1 MKFFLDTA
9 NLEEIKK
16 VKDMGLLDGVTTNPT
31 LIAKEGVDFKKRVS
45 DICQLCEG
53 PVSVEAVAREGE
65 NIVKEARIISTFAEN
80 IVVKVPAT
88 TEGIKAVKI
97 LSEEDIKTNVT
108 LVFSS
113 TQALIAAKAGATFV
127 SPFIGRLDDIS
138 YDGMQ
143 LISDMVQIYSNY
155 DFQTEII
162 GASIRHPVHIV
173 QLALLGVDIATLP
186 FSVLQQ
192 LFHHPLTDIGIQKFL
207 QDWEKVPNRNIK

>member
-9 NLEEIKK
+9 NLDEIKK

-45 DICQLCEG
+45 DICHLCEG
-53 PVSVEAVAREGE
+53 PVSVEAIAREGE
-65 NIVKEARIISTFAEN
+65 NIVKEARIISSWAEN
-80 IVVKVPAT
+80 IAVKVPVT
-88 TEGIKAVKI
+88 TEGIRAVKI

-108 LVFSS
+108 LVFSP

-138 YDGMQ
+138 TEGMQ
-143 LISDMVQIYSNY
+143 LISEIVQMYSNY
-155 DFQTEII
+155 DFATEII

-207 QDWEKVPNRNIK
+207 QDWEKVPNKNIK